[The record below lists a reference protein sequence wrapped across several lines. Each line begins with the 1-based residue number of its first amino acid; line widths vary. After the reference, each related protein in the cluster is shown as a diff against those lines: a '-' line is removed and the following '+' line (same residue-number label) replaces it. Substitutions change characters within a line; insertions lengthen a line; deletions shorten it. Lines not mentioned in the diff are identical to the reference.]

1 VTKGSLLASAS
12 VTEAARLPARTASPS
27 AVLRAVA
34 DALEQGR
41 AVVLATVLKRR
52 GSTPATPGQKLA
64 LLGASEL
71 VGTVGGGALEQD
83 VVDHM
88 LEAARTQPTEASVR
102 FVDLRSAYG
111 MACGG
116 SVEILIEPLT
126 SARSVLVVGAGHVG
140 CALAPLLVQVGFQVV
155 LCDTRQACV
164 DGALRLGRPQLR
176 VVAGS
181 HDQPEVVEA
190 LGGSIDAAAALVMTH
205 DHDLDEQV
213 LGWALGQGF
222 ALVGGVGSRHKAARL
237 RARWATAGIAQADV
251 DRLRMPLGVDIGA
264 RSPAE
269 IAVSIVGELVAW
281 RAQLARSTQGPGPV
295 VEPPTP
301 AAAAAQDD

>member
-1 VTKGSLLASAS
+1 
-12 VTEAARLPARTASPS
+12 
-27 AVLRAVA
+27 
-34 DALEQGR
+34 
-41 AVVLATVLKRR
+41 VVLATVLKRQ

-83 VVDHM
+83 VVDGM
-88 LEAARTQPTEASVR
+88 LDAVRAKRAEASVR
-102 FVDLRSAYG
+102 SIDLRAAYG

-116 SVEILIEPLT
+116 SVEILIEPLA

-140 CALAPLLVQVGFQVV
+140 CAVAPLLVQVGFRVV

-164 DGALRLGRPQLR
+164 DGAAGLRRPQLM
-176 VVAGS
+176 VLATS
-181 HDQPEVVEA
+181 HDHPQVVDA
-190 LGGSIDAAAALVMTH
+190 LGGSVDDAAALVMTH

-213 LGWALGQGF
+213 LSWALEQKF

-237 RARWATAGIAQADV
+237 RARWAAADVAQADAE
-251 DRLRMPLGVDIGA
+251 RLRMPLGVDIGA

-269 IAVSIVGELVAW
+269 IGVSIVGELVAW
-281 RAQLARSTQGPGPV
+281 RAELAVPAGADRSAGAQSPDG
-295 VEPPTP
+295 
-301 AAAAAQDD
+301 AAAQDG